1 MTAITINGDFNP
13 WDIPPQTIT
22 EPSPNLYLS
31 RTKASAKRSPRRRPS
46 GQKRVNRE
54 LICKK
59 DTSPLPHWK
68 LYGTMC
74 RQPSHTMRATFTSER
89 KTNVRSTSSET
100 NLAQSVSHSFWVN
113 VAIMIAYRSYSG
125 FSGSNVA
132 IAQVGKKNSPVL
144 TWCRYART
152 SPSRASA
159 TLLVSLRRRTRRST
173 VETFTPN
180 CKATCCCIW
189 PCISN
194 AIAWPLWTSVSRDM
208 ITRDSN

>member
-1 MTAITINGDFNP
+1 VRYPFPDHNRAT
-13 WDIPPQTIT
+13 
-22 EPSPNLYLS
+22 PNLSLA
-31 RTKASAKRSPRRRPS
+31 RTHASAKRSHTTSIVRTKKSEPR
-46 GQKRVNRE
+46 
-54 LICKK
+54 LICEK
-59 DTSPLPHWK
+59 DSSPLPHWK
-68 LYGTMC
+68 LSGTMC
-74 RQPSHTMRATFTSER
+74 HQPSHMTRATCTSER

-173 VETFTPN
+173 VETFYS
-180 CKATCCCIW
+180 KLI
-189 PCISN
+189 
-194 AIAWPLWTSVSRDM
+194 
-208 ITRDSN
+208 